1 MSTMCT
7 GSSDRSFVAESSKL
21 CAASRCSHRALP
33 AVYRPL
39 NQFRA
44 ACSAGWRRMRS
55 SFSSSSSRAQSERAR
70 PAAAQWQLTCA
81 RTDGACAPAAASTT
95 PVAAAKAV
103 PTVSYAYML
112 VHDGERIAMVHNRL
126 ASAGASADGK
136 KGALVFPAKKGIGCE
151 STAREALRSCIGD
164 LDRLSPA
171 FELALRDV
179 RGLGTFAI
187 NGCSVS
193 VYECF
198 MPELAQH
205 ATTLAAA
212 HHCAQRSAS
221 GRRKARLSEYPRLV
235 MIGEC
240 VSRDVPISRRDACLI
255 DACVTLLTRPA
266 RAPSTAGAEQAQGV
280 RVLQRPRVLMRSKGE
295 PAPRRQPKG
304 RGAQRRRQQRRHCD
318 GTAANARRMYYNH
331 CASVIQSAHRR
342 NFSCA

>member
-1 MSTMCT
+1 
-7 GSSDRSFVAESSKL
+7 
-21 CAASRCSHRALP
+21 
-33 AVYRPL
+33 
-39 NQFRA
+39 
-44 ACSAGWRRMRS
+44 
-55 SFSSSSSRAQSERAR
+55 
-70 PAAAQWQLTCA
+70 
-81 RTDGACAPAAASTT
+81 
-95 PVAAAKAV
+95 
-103 PTVSYAYML
+103 
-112 VHDGERIAMVHNRL
+112 MVHNRL
-126 ASAGASADGK
+126 ASTGASADGNN
-136 KGALVFPAKKGIGCE
+136 KGALVFPAKKGVGCE
-151 STAREALRSCIGD
+151 STARDALRSCIGD
-164 LDRLSPA
+164 LDKLSPA

-179 RGLGTFAI
+179 RGLGTFVI
-187 NGCSVS
+187 DGCSVAA
-193 VYECF
+193 YECF
-198 MPELAQH
+198 MPGLAQH
-205 ATTLAAA
+205 AIALAAA